1 MDMTLPK
8 QMKALVAYGPGD
20 YRLETA
26 WPVPECGPDDII
38 IRTEG
43 CGICSSDLKCL
54 HGAPQYWGNEI
65 MPAWVDPPFIPG
77 HEFLGRVGGGGRA
90 CEGL

>member
-43 CGICSSDLKCL
+43 LRDLL
-54 HGAPQYWGNEI
+54 QRLEV
-65 MPAWVDPPFIPG
+65 PARRTPILGKRDHAGMGRSPFHP
-77 HEFLGRVGGGGRA
+77 RT
-90 CEGL
+90 